1 MSVSIHS
8 RNPNNNKNTMSKF
21 SNKRA
26 VASASKQAQRPDIIN
41 FACSPAHSQTAK
53 LELTSLVLTSF
64 LKDQFYRTEAATVA
78 TINRLLPMVGADYAA
93 KLAVFARNEYG
104 MRSVSH
110 YLAAQIARTVK
121 GASWTRNFYRAVIRR
136 PDDILE
142 ILACYIELNGKRGK
156 INNALKRGLGDKL
169 TELSEHAIAKY
180 RKDGAALSMIDAVN
194 ICHPKHTVALEKL
207 MKGKLETADTWET
220 AITAAGQV
228 DTAEVTVEDAKDTA
242 WARLLTENKLPYFA
256 LLRNLRNIAEQSKES
271 LALACVKLVDEKA
284 IAKSLVLPFRFISAV
299 EAIEASSITAGQK
312 QQIMVALTDAV
323 DLSLS
328 NAPELPGKTLV
339 ALDDSGSM
347 TGVWKKASLFAAV
360 IAKRNAADLLCFSTT
375 ATYRT
380 VNIRNPVLTI
390 AQNIQ
395 FGGGGTNFPAIF
407 QAAQRNGVKYDRV
420 VIISDMQGWIGG
432 NTPALAFK
440 DYCRAT
446 KASPKIHS
454 FDLQGYGSMQFPE
467 KDVFCMSGF
476 SEKVF
481 EVMRVVEQDREALV
495 HRVEAVTFSHAT
507 TE

>member
-1 MSVSIHS
+1 
-8 RNPNNNKNTMSKF
+8 MSKF
-21 SNKRA
+21 SNKSA
-26 VASASKQAQRPDIIN
+26 VSSAAKVARVPNTIN
-41 FACSPAHSQTAK
+41 FAGGQAHTQSAK

-64 LKDQFYRTEAATVA
+64 LKDEFYRTEAATCA
-78 TINRLLPMVGADYAA
+78 TIDALLPKVGAEYAA
-93 KLAVFARNEYG
+93 KLAVFARHEYG

-110 YLAAQIARTVK
+110 YLAAQLARTVK
-121 GASWTRNFYRAVIRR
+121 GAAWTRTFYRAVVRR

-142 ILACYIELNGKRGK
+142 ILSCYIALNGKRGK

-169 TELSEHAIAKY
+169 SALSAPALAKY

-194 ICHPKHTVALEKL
+194 ICHPKHTDAIAAL
-207 MKGKLETADTWET
+207 MKGTLATADTWET

-228 DTAEVTVEDAKDTA
+228 DPAEASVEDTKDAA

-271 LALACVKLVDEKA
+271 LALACVKLVDKQA

-299 EAIEASSITAGQK
+299 EAIEASALSAGQK

-323 DLSLS
+323 DLSLA

-360 IAKRNAADLLCFSTT
+360 IAKRNNADLLCFSTD
-375 ATYRT
+375 ARYRT

-390 AQNIQ
+390 AQNIP

-407 QAAQRNGVKYDRV
+407 QAAQRNGVKYDRI
-420 VIISDMQGWIGG
+420 VILSDMQGWIGG
-432 NTPALAFK
+432 STPRHAFQ

-446 KASPKIHS
+446 KAAPKVHS

-467 KDVFCMSGF
+467 PDVYCMAGF

-495 HRVEAVTFSHAT
+495 HRVEAVTFITPTH
-507 TE
+507 E